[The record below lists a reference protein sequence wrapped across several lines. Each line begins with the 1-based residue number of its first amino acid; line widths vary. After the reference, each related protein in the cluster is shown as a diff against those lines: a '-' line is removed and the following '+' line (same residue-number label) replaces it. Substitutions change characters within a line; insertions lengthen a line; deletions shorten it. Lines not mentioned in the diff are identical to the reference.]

1 MQHPLR
7 SQTGTGTGAGT
18 SQGGADPRHS
28 TASASASS
36 AASHSFSQ
44 STHRPGQAGMAGAG
58 AGGASAVGLLWD
70 PREKDADDWM
80 HNPDPARDA
89 KLDRSCD
96 PFSIRGWLNMI
107 TIFVITAGLIVLFAG
122 SVFFVISF
130 FIFFQRLAF
139 AHDIYEL
146 IGTLSYV
153 RLSEYF
159 QSSILIPAAHYRKS
173 ELKVSGYNLGGVNGS
188 GQIPT
193 LQNLPLLIDK
203 DTDPAVY
210 ARTGHDGQKYSLVF
224 SDEFQTPGRT
234 FYPGDDPYFEAV
246 SLHYWQTGDFEYYDP
261 ASVTTE
267 DGFMKIE
274 LRQVPIR
281 GLNFQSGMVQTWN
294 KFCFQTGYLESVFC
308 IFHFVFLS

>member
-1 MQHPLR
+1 M
-7 SQTGTGTGAGT
+7 
-18 SQGGADPRHS
+18 
-28 TASASASS
+28 
-36 AASHSFSQ
+36 
-44 STHRPGQAGMAGAG
+44 
-58 AGGASAVGLLWD
+58 
-70 PREKDADDWM
+70 
-80 HNPDPARDA
+80 
-89 KLDRSCD
+89 
-96 PFSIRGWLNMI
+96 
-107 TIFVITAGLIVLFAG
+107 
-122 SVFFVISF
+122 
-130 FIFFQRLAF
+130 
-139 AHDIYEL
+139 
-146 IGTLSYV
+146 
-153 RLSEYF
+153 
-159 QSSILIPAAHYRKS
+159 
-173 ELKVSGYNLGGVNGS
+173 SGYNLGGVNGS

-246 SLHYWQTGDFEYYDP
+246 NLHYWQTGDFEYYDP

-294 KFCFQTGYLESVFC
+294 KFCFQTGYLESL
-308 IFHFVFLS
+308 FLQSSFFAYADRSVSVILPGSGQIPGFWPGLWTRQFDSSSALCAAHDHSRKPW